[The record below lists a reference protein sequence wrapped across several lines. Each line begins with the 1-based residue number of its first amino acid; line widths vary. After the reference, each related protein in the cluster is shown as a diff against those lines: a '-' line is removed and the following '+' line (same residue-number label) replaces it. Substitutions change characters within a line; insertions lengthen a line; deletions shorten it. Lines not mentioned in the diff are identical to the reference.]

1 MELSIKNI
9 VKGYIEQRLNDAIES
24 AIKDGSAILDNGRE
38 TYRFLLHLDA
48 GDYKAFDN
56 IVGGIY
62 DQNKFTNYING
73 IVNITDSNVEGA
85 ESSIITFSMSLELLV
100 PLRSLDADS
109 TDNTELIATIRNV
122 IDNANIK
129 NDSTVFDGYT
139 MGVSY
144 SLSGAGRRDL
154 KVKIGDSISLY
165 CYFNFFFVE
174 NGVNSTD
181 IKITIDGEG
190 VPAQRIGYSRV
201 ATQEADVSSKSTD
214 GGATNVTASTVFT
227 LNFDKPVQK
236 TPLDDIMRNWLLTGV
251 DTVHEVVITEPT
263 STGKK
268 AVTKHMIFN
277 EVTRSTDTVLN
288 ASETVIMVEAMVGG
302 SDA

>member
-1 MELSIKNI
+1 MNLMELSIKNI

-24 AIKDGSAILDNGRE
+24 AINDGSAILDNGRE

-56 IVGGIY
+56 IVGGVY
-62 DQNKFTNYING
+62 NQNKFTNYING

-85 ESSIITFSMSLELLV
+85 ESSIITFAMSLELLV

-144 SLSGAGRRDL
+144 SLSGTGRRDL

-181 IKITIDGEG
+181 IKITIDGKD

-201 ATQEADVSSKSTD
+201 ATQEADVSSESQD
-214 GGATNVTASTVFT
+214 GSATNVTASTVFT

-236 TPLDDIMRNWLLTGV
+236 TPLDDIMRNWLLYGN
-251 DTVHEVVITEPT
+251 DTVHEVVITEPFENGEVK
-263 STGKK
+263 SI
-268 AVTKHMIFN
+268 TKHMIFN

-288 ASETVIMVEAMVGG
+288 ASETVIMVEAMR
-302 SDA
+302 